1 MHKGSNGQGVARL
14 LLAWRASSLWLRS
27 MLQMLA
33 FTYWVNNA
41 VERAWEVLVQQG
53 PFLYWVATRTGLF
66 C

>member
-1 MHKGSNGQGVARL
+1 MRKGSSGQGAARL
-14 LLAWRASSLWLRS
+14 LLAWRASSLWLRP

-41 VERAWEVLVQQG
+41 VERVGEVLVQQG
-53 PFLYWVATRTGLF
+53 PFLYWVATRPGLF